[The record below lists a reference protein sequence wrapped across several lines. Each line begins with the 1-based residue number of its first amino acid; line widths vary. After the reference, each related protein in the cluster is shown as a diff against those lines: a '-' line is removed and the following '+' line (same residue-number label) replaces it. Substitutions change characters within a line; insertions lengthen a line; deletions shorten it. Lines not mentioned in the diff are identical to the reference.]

1 MGKGRTIAQTLRIR
15 AYNGPG
21 AGSRSPR
28 YSLGY
33 TNFSGPTLVK
43 TRLPPPFRTFVLM
56 QRLDLKQLL
65 SQKLSPQ
72 QIQFIKLLQIPTA
85 ELETRIKEEMEVN
98 PALEEDEPDDT
109 EEMERDEDDGDEA
122 DDDPDASLDND
133 ENTLEEDFDDR
144 NNDQEMADELPE
156 PEIQPKD
163 EGPADTEANADTT
176 DLDLSD
182 YLNDDEIAGYKMQGD
197 GPGEEEERDTPL
209 ADTSGSLLDSLLDQ
223 LHFASLNERQ
233 EAIGQQLIGS
243 IDGDGY
249 IRRDLSAIANDLAF
263 SQNLEVTVAEIEA
276 VLRVVQ
282 GFDPPGIAAR
292 DLPECLLLQL
302 ERRPQDEATTNAERI
317 LTDTFEEFSKK
328 HYPRIQQKLDLEDDE
343 LKEAISVILK
353 LNPKP
358 GGSGPSGLGKTQYL
372 MPDFILTNDNGVFNL
387 TLNARNAPE
396 LRVSPAYTEMFR
408 TYDKAAKKDTKMKEA
423 VTFVKQK
430 LDSAK
435 WFIDAIRQRQNTL
448 LRTMNAIVELQTEFF
463 VEGDEGKLRP
473 MILKDI
479 AQRISMDISTVSRV
493 ANSKSIQTEFGIYP
507 LKYFFSEG
515 IATDSGEDAS
525 SREVKSIL
533 KELIGKESKER
544 PLSDD
549 KLEKMLNARGYNIA
563 RRTVAKYREQLNI
576 PVARLRK
583 EL

>member
-1 MGKGRTIAQTLRIR
+1 
-15 AYNGPG
+15 
-21 AGSRSPR
+21 
-28 YSLGY
+28 
-33 TNFSGPTLVK
+33 
-43 TRLPPPFRTFVLM
+43 M
-56 QRLDLKQLL
+56 QRLDLRQSL

-72 QIQFIKLLQIPTA
+72 QIQFIKLLQIPTN

-98 PALEEDEPDDT
+98 PALEEDDPDAPED
-109 EEMERDEDDGDEA
+109 RDDDDRDEA
-122 DDDPDASLDND
+122 DDPDAELDND
-133 ENTLEEDFDDR
+133 DNTLDEDFEEPGSEDDFA
-144 NNDQEMADELPE
+144 EPELAAKEELPTDDNAE
-156 PEIQPKD
+156 PE
-163 EGPADTEANADTT
+163 
-176 DLDLSD
+176 LDLSD

-197 GPGEEEERDTPL
+197 GPGDEEQRDMPL
-209 ADTSGSLLDSLLDQ
+209 ADTSGSLLDALLNQ
-223 LHFASLNERQ
+223 LQFRDLDERQ
-233 EAIGQQLIGS
+233 RTIGRQLIGS

-263 SQNLEVTVAEIEA
+263 GQNMEVAVPEVEA

-282 GFDPPGIAAR
+282 EFDPPGIAAR

-302 ERRPQDEATTNAERI
+302 QRRPQDEPTRVAERI
-317 LTDTFEEFSKK
+317 ISELFEEFSKK
-328 HYPRIQQKLDLEDDE
+328 HYARIMQKLNLEEED
-343 LKEAISVILK
+343 LKEAIGVIVK

-358 GGSGPSGLGKTQYL
+358 GGTASAGMGMGRTQYL
-372 MPDFILTNDNGVFNL
+372 MPDFILTSDNGELNL

-396 LRVSPAYTEMFR
+396 LRVSSAYKEMFR
-408 TYDKAAKKDTKMKEA
+408 TYDKAAKKDEKMKEA

-448 LRTMNAIVELQTEFF
+448 LRTMNAIVELQRDFF
-463 VEGDEGKLRP
+463 QEGDETELKP
-473 MILKDI
+473 MILKDVANI
-479 AQRISMDISTVSRV
+479 IGMDISTVSRV
-493 ANSKSIQTEFGIYP
+493 ANSKSVQTEFGIFP

-515 IATDSGEDAS
+515 IATDSGEDVS

-533 KELIGKESKER
+533 RDLVDGENKSR